1 MTLKSRQK
9 EIVIIISIIVVIG
22 IPIIVIPRGDTFFL
36 PPMPVQVSNQ
46 TFGTTDVE
54 IQDIQVQ
61 PTKIKVDDVFT
72 VNATLINNSKNPIIV
87 DFSPRTDLYFV
98 TFDSH
103 VRLDTKQVGI
113 EDSFV
118 KKKVEPGEKITKVN
132 SGSVLTFRADT
143 AGIANATV
151 TFVYYENNQLQ
162 HSKTISK
169 SFSFT
174 IFDK

>member
-1 MTLKSRQK
+1 MKKKK
-9 EIVIIISIIVVIG
+9 EICIIVLIIGVIG

-36 PPMPVQVSNQ
+36 PPMPKQLPNQ
-46 TFGTTDVE
+46 TLNTTDVE
-54 IQDIQVQ
+54 IQGIQVQ
-61 PTKIKVDDVFT
+61 PAKIKIDDAFT

-118 KKKVEPGEKITKVN
+118 KKKVDPGEKITKIN
-132 SGSVLTFRADT
+132 SGSVLTFRADK

-151 TFVYYENNQLQ
+151 TFVYYEDNQLQ
-162 HSKTISK
+162 YSKTISK
-169 SFSFT
+169 SFLFT
-174 IFDK
+174 ILNK

>member
-1 MTLKSRQK
+1 VRKK
-9 EIVIIISIIVVIG
+9 EICIIILIIAVVG
-22 IPIIVIPRGDTFFL
+22 IPIIVIPKGDTFFL
-36 PPMPVQVSNQ
+36 PSMPIQLSNQ
-46 TFGTTDVE
+46 TFNTTDVE

-61 PTKIKVDDVFT
+61 PTKIKVDDIFT
-72 VNATLINNSKNPIIV
+72 VNATLINNSKNLIIV

-118 KKKVEPGEKITKVN
+118 KRKVDPGEKITKVN
-132 SGSVLTFRADT
+132 SGSVLTFRANT
-143 AGIANATV
+143 AGTANATV

-174 IFDK
+174 ILDK

>member
-1 MTLKSRQK
+1 MKKK
-9 EIVIIISIIVVIG
+9 EIVIIILIIAVIG
-22 IPIIVIPRGDTFFL
+22 ISIIVIPRGDTFFL
-36 PPMPVQVSNQ
+36 PSMSIPLPNQ
-46 TFGTTDVE
+46 TFNTTDVE

-61 PTKIKVDDVFT
+61 PTKIKVDDIFT

-118 KKKVEPGEKITKVN
+118 KKKVDPGEKITKVN
-132 SGSVLTFRADT
+132 SGSVLTFRADMVGT
-143 AGIANATV
+143 ANATV

-169 SFSFT
+169 SFLFT
-174 IFDK
+174 ILNK